1 MRTMGDQDSV
11 KPVSTAPLGGVRRT
25 MLANDDGRLVR
36 ILGETWRCREEAIFA
51 PPVEDEVGA
60 SVGKRTMEDLLAPI
74 HAGDYRLAS
83 ARIFELTQFL
93 NDKVSQR
100 AILRRFHDAA
110 GF

>member
-1 MRTMGDQDSV
+1 MRA
-11 KPVSTAPLGGVRRT
+11 APDGVFRWT

-36 ILGETWRCREEAIFA
+36 ILGETWRCREEAVFA

-60 SVGKRTMEDLLAPI
+60 FVGKRAMEDLVASI
-74 HAGDYRLAS
+74 NAGDYRFAG

-110 GF
+110 GFYPF